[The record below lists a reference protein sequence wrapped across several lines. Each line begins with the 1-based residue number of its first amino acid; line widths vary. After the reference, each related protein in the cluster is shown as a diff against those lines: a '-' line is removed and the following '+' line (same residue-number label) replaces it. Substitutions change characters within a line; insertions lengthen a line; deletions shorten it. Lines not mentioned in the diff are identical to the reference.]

1 MSSNGSRKT
10 LPVNTPG
17 GLFGDED
24 LYSPRAIREYLNRI
38 RRVSRMGSQELEDG
52 SEQLMSILE
61 KTPGVAVLMGW
72 DSRKMAHR
80 IVEPLRHAVGAY
92 DAAARL
98 SVLTWQRFNKEFG
111 PVIEAEQ
118 RNRGKG
124 KKMDWS
130 DA

>member
-1 MSSNGSRKT
+1 MSNNNKN
-10 LPVNTPG
+10 LPVPG
-17 GLFGDED
+17 ALFGDED
-24 LYSPRAIREYLNRI
+24 LMSPRAIREYLNRI
-38 RRVSRMGSQELEDG
+38 RRISRMGSQELEDG
-52 SEQLMSILE
+52 AEQIFGVLE
-61 KTPGVAVLMGW
+61 KAPGMAVLMGW
-72 DSRKMAHR
+72 DSRRMAGR

-118 RNRGKG
+118 KNKGKSG
-124 KKMDWS
+124 KKMDWT